1 MSDAPTLALQC
12 AAKPSVMFSGG
23 IVRKEEIEDPLK
35 EYAFD
40 FFYWFS
46 RFEFALKENH
56 FLKRCAVGD
65 NAEPGWDAFVERYA
79 NEFEHTDETNK
90 LIELN
95 PRRQKVGENLDLQW
109 RDVGME
115 DCNSEL
121 CKVVRLL
128 KTIRNNL
135 FHGGKHGAEGWDN
148 PERTQDLLITGKS
161 ILDQLARLADIEA
174 DYTCYY

>member
-1 MSDAPTLALQC
+1 MR
-12 AAKPSVMFSGG
+12 SVSFYGE
-23 IVRKEEIEDPLK
+23 IVRKEDIEHPLK

-56 FLKRCAVGD
+56 FLKRNRIGD

-79 NEFEHTDETNK
+79 KTFEHTDETKK

-95 PRRQKVGENLDLQW
+95 PRRQKVAENLNLQW

-115 DCNSEL
+115 DCNSDL
-121 CKVVRLL
+121 CRVVRLL

-135 FHGGKHGAEGWDN
+135 FHGGKHGAEDWDN
-148 PERTQDLLITGKS
+148 PVRTQDLLVTGRQ
-161 ILDQLARLADIEA
+161 ILDQLARMADIEE
-174 DYTCYY
+174 DYTKYY